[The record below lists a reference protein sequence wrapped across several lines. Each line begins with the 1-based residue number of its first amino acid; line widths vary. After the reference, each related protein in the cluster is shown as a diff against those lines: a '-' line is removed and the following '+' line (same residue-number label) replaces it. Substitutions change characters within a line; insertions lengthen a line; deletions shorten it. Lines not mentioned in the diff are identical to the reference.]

1 MPVTERIVIDADP
14 SIKKMLS
21 EISEEYNRTMK
32 DIVCS
37 LIESKYKEL
46 QLRKQEEKSVYQL
59 NLSLEDLKTR
69 LN

>member
-1 MPVTERIVIDADP
+1 MPVTQRIVIDADP

-21 EISEEYNRTMK
+21 EISEEYDKTMK

-37 LIESKYKEL
+37 LIENKYKEMYL
-46 QLRKQEEKSVYQL
+46 KKQEEKSVRLL
-59 NLSLEDLKTR
+59 NLSLEDLKAR

>member
-21 EISEEYNRTMK
+21 EISEEYESTMK
-32 DIVCS
+32 NVVCS

-46 QLRKQEEKSVYQL
+46 QLRKQGEKSEYLL
-59 NLSLEDLKTR
+59 NLNLEDLKLR
-69 LN
+69 

>member
-21 EISEEYNRTMK
+21 EISEEHGKTMK

-37 LIESKYKEL
+37 LIERTYKEL
-46 QLRKQEEKSVYQL
+46 QISKQEEKGRYL
-59 NLSLEDLKTR
+59 LDLSIEDLETKI
-69 LN
+69 N

>member
-21 EISEEYNRTMK
+21 EISEEYEKTMK
-32 DIVCS
+32 DVVCS

-46 QLRKQEEKSVYQL
+46 QLRKQGEISEYLL
-59 NLSLEDLKTR
+59 NLSLENLK
-69 LN
+69 N

>member
-21 EISEEYNRTMK
+21 EISEAYGKTMK
-32 DIVCS
+32 DVVCS

-46 QLRKQEEKSVYQL
+46 QLRKQGEISEYLL
-59 NLSLEDLKTR
+59 NLSLDNLK
-69 LN
+69 N

>member
-21 EISEEYNRTMK
+21 EISEEYGETMK

-46 QLRKQEEKSVYQL
+46 QLRKQVEIGEYL
-59 NLSLEDLKTR
+59 LDLSLDNFK
-69 LN
+69 N

>member
-1 MPVTERIVIDADP
+1 MPITERIVIDAHP

-21 EISEEYNRTMK
+21 EISKEYEITMK
-32 DIVCS
+32 EVVCS

-46 QLRKQEEKSVYQL
+46 QLRKQRKKSEHLL
-59 NLSLEDLKTR
+59 NLNPEDLKTK

>member
-21 EISEEYNRTMK
+21 EISEEYGETMK

-46 QLRKQEEKSVYQL
+46 QLRKQGEISEYLL
-59 NLSLEDLKTR
+59 NLSLENSK
-69 LN
+69 N

>member
-1 MPVTERIVIDADP
+1 MPVTERIVIDAHP

-21 EISEEYNRTMK
+21 EISKEYEITMK
-32 DIVCS
+32 DVVCS

-46 QLRKQEEKSVYQL
+46 QLRKQGKKSEHLL
-59 NLSLEDLKTR
+59 NLNPLDLKTK

>member
-21 EISEEYNRTMK
+21 EISEEYGKTMK
-32 DIVCS
+32 DVVCS
-37 LIESKYKEL
+37 LIESKYTEL
-46 QLRKQEEKSVYQL
+46 QLRKQEEKSEYLL

-69 LN
+69 IN